1 MQNDDDNPSPPPTPK
16 APDAPAPAKAT
27 DKPSDKPRRRFGFI
41 EIDAAVDSAIYRLG
55 EIILDGFARYEL
67 FTRRFRVAGWKKAV
81 VDILDDA
88 VTFGAVGAVLLLA
101 LAQPAMIEAKRDWRA
116 KGDYAV
122 TFLDRYGNEIGRRG
136 ILQIDTVPLEDF
148 PDHLIKAVL
157 ATEDRRF
164 FEHFGI
170 DVIGT
175 SRAIVSNMRGG
186 GNVQGGSSLTQQ
198 LAKNL
203 FLSNERTLDRKIKEA
218 FLAMWL
224 ETHYSKKEI
233 LKLYLDH
240 AYMGGGT
247 FGVAAASEFYFG
259 KSVKDITLAEAA
271 MLAGLFKAP
280 TKYAPHANLANA
292 RLRANEVL
300 TNLVQAGFMTE
311 GQVLSARRN
320 PAKPVDRKE
329 ENAPDY
335 FLDFAFDQVTKLDL
349 PTKNLIVR
357 ATIDMGLQRK
367 AEEIVDTKLDEV
379 GTDLHI
385 TQAAAVI
392 MEPDGPVRAMVGGR
406 DYGVSQFNRATDAL
420 RQPGSSFK
428 PYVYLAA
435 LTLAGKSPTS
445 TVTDTPYCIG
455 DWCPQNYG
463 GSYYGRVTLTEA
475 ISRSLNSVPVQLTQ
489 QIGKDKVAAFA
500 RSFGLPIPEK
510 PEWPFVIGASEVRV
524 IDQAVG
530 FATFA
535 NGGLKTGAWGLE
547 EVMDGEGRI
556 LWTRA
561 KNAPAPVRVAPQDK
575 VEQLNAMLNNAVE
588 RGTGTR
594 ARLDGIPAG
603 GKTGTTNSSRDA
615 WFCGFTGNYVG
626 VVWVGND
633 DYRQM
638 EKVTGGMVP
647 APIWNGIMAY
657 AHQGIDLKR
666 GLGFPAPTRAPL
678 VADASGKVTPA
689 NASTPLKPGL
699 TAIAGASDRPWQL
712 TARSAGALTDI
723 GAAFRAVRP
732 VEVKPSAG
740 AAPTSPGT
748 TGSIAP
754 ARSERSGVAPLRS
767 GALREVVGTGRLALV
782 AGGSATT
789 R

>member
-1 MQNDDDNPSPPPTPK
+1 MQNDEDKPSAPHADPK
-16 APDAPAPAKAT
+16 APPPRPEQ
-27 DKPSDKPRRRFGFI
+27 KPEHRRRFGFI

-55 EIILDGFARYEL
+55 AIILDGFARYEL
-67 FTRRFRVAGWKKAV
+67 FTRRFRVTGWVKAL
-81 VDILDDA
+81 VDVADDA
-88 VTFGAVGAVLLLA
+88 MTAGAVGAVLMLA
-101 LAQPAMIEAKRDWRA
+101 LAQPAMLEAKKDWRA

-136 ILQIDTVPLEDF
+136 ILQIDTVPLEEF

-175 SRAIVSNMRGG
+175 TRAIVENMRGR

-218 FLAMWL
+218 FLAFWL
-224 ETHYSKKEI
+224 ETHYTKKEI

-259 KSVKDITLAEAA
+259 KSVKDVNLAEAA
-271 MLAGLFKAP
+271 MMAGLFKAP

-320 PAKPVDRKE
+320 PAKPVERKE
-329 ENAPDY
+329 EDTPDY

-357 ATIDMGLQRK
+357 STVDMGLQKK
-367 AEEIVDTKLDEV
+367 AEDTIDNKLDEV

-385 TQAAAVI
+385 SQAAAVV
-392 MEPDGPVRAMVGGR
+392 MEPDGAVRAMVGGR
-406 DYGVSQFNRATDAL
+406 DYGVSQFNRATDAM

-435 LTLAGKSPTS
+435 LTFGGKTPTS

-455 DWCPQNYG
+455 NWCPGNFG
-463 GSYYGRVTLTEA
+463 GSYYGRVSLTEA
-475 ISRSLNSVPVQLTQ
+475 IARSLNSIPVQLTAAM
-489 QIGKDKVAAFA
+489 GKDKVAAFA

-510 PEWPFVIGASEVRV
+510 PEWPFVIGASEVHV

-535 NGGLKTGAWGLE
+535 SGGLKPNAWGIE
-547 EVMDGEGRI
+547 EITDGEGKV
-556 LWTRA
+556 LWSRQ
-561 KNAPAPVRVAPQDK
+561 KDAPPPVRVAPRDK

-588 RGTGTR
+588 HGTGTR
-594 ARLDGIPAG
+594 ARLEGIPAG

-615 WFCGFTGNYVG
+615 WFCGFTGNYIG

-638 EKVTGGMVP
+638 EKVTGGVVP
-647 APIWNGIMAY
+647 APIWNGIMTY
-657 AHQGIDLKR
+657 AHQNIDLKQAP
-666 GLGFPAPTRAPL
+666 GFPAPTARAPL
-678 VADASGKVTPA
+678 VADAGKGGQSG
-689 NASTPLKPGL
+689 NAQTTKPGL
-699 TAIAGASDRPWQL
+699 IPVAGATDRPWQL
-712 TARSAGALTDI
+712 TARSASALTDI
-723 GAAFRAVRP
+723 GAALRAVKP
-732 VEVKPSAG
+732 VDGKPSASLIPVRPASG
-740 AAPTSPGT
+740 PTIRVASAPKALT
-748 TGSIAP
+748 
-754 ARSERSGVAPLRS
+754 EVSG
-767 GALREVVGTGRLALV
+767 GGRLAFV
-782 AGGSATT
+782 AGA

>member
-1 MQNDDDNPSPPPTPK
+1 LQPDEDRPSAPPPQGAPAGDGPGTPG
-16 APDAPAPAKAT
+16 PDAAKSGDA
-27 DKPSDKPRRRFGFI
+27 KPGETKPGRRFGFI

-55 EIILDGFARYEL
+55 EILLDAFARYEL
-67 FTRRFRVAGWKKAV
+67 FTRRFRVSGWKKGL
-81 VDILDDA
+81 VDVLDDA
-88 VTFGAVGAVLLLA
+88 VTFGAVGAVLMLA
-101 LAQPAMIEAKRDWRA
+101 LAQPAMIEAKKDWRA
-116 KGDYAV
+116 KGDFAV

-136 ILQIDTVPLEDF
+136 ILQIDTVPLEEF

-175 SRAIVSNMRGG
+175 TRAIVENMRHK
-186 GNVQGGSSLTQQ
+186 GNIQGGSSLTQQ

-218 FLAMWL
+218 FLAFWL

-259 KSVKDITLAEAA
+259 KSVKDINLAEAA

-320 PAKPVDRKE
+320 PAKPVERKE
-329 ENAPDY
+329 ADTPDY
-335 FLDFAFDQVTKLDL
+335 FLDFAFDQVAKLDL

-357 ATIDMGLQRK
+357 STVDMGLQRK
-367 AEEIVDTKLDEV
+367 AEEAVEAKLDEV
-379 GTDLHI
+379 GTSLHI
-385 TQAAAVI
+385 SQAAAVV
-392 MEPDGPVRAMVGGR
+392 MEPDGAVRAMVGGR
-406 DYGVSQFNRATDAL
+406 DYGVSQFNRATDAM

-435 LTLAGKSPTS
+435 LTLGGKTPTS
-445 TVTDTPYCIG
+445 MVTDTPYCIG
-455 DWCPQNYG
+455 DWCPGNFG

-475 ISRSLNSVPVQLTQ
+475 IARSLNSVPVQLTAAM
-489 QIGKDKVAAFA
+489 GKDKVAAFA

-535 NGGLKTGAWGLE
+535 SGGLKPTAWGIE
-547 EVMDGEGRI
+547 DIRDGEGKL
-556 LWTRA
+556 LWSRTR
-561 KNAPAPVRVAPQDK
+561 NAPPPVRVAPRDK

-588 RGTGTR
+588 RGTGSR
-594 ARLDGIPAG
+594 ARLDGVPAG

-638 EKVTGGMVP
+638 EKVTGGVVP
-647 APIWNGIMAY
+647 APIWNSIMTY
-657 AHQGIDLKR
+657 AHQSIDLKQAP
-666 GLGFPAPTRAPL
+666 GFPAPTRAPL
-678 VADASGKVTPA
+678 VADAGKGATAAAPQ
-689 NASTPLKPGL
+689 KPGL
-699 TAIAGASDRPWQL
+699 VPVAGAGGDRPWQL
-712 TARSAGALTDI
+712 TARSAGVLTDI
-723 GAAFRAVRP
+723 GTALRALKP
-732 VEVKPSAG
+732 VEAKP
-740 AAPTSPGT
+740 AARLETPRQQGMLTPV
-748 TGSIAP
+748 
-754 ARSERSGVAPLRS
+754 SG
-767 GALREVVGTGRLALV
+767 GGRLALV
-782 AGGSATT
+782 AGAPTE
-789 R
+789 RR